1 MRQTSQG
8 FTLVEMILYLFIVG
22 VILSVLALFLLQL
35 LNARTK
41 TYAISE
47 VLSSA
52 HLIEERLSEAVRHAS
67 SVEVADSVFQSDP
80 GVLSLNMVNADRT
93 PLVFSL
99 TQDNGQF
106 QLSEGGNNPVVL
118 SPEQIEITNL
128 VFTNLTTQDDTG
140 MIRVE
145 FTVKISSDSATKAF
159 AYEQSFQTA
168 LRIPLD

>member
-1 MRQTSQG
+1 MQQPSRG
-8 FTLVEMILYLFIVG
+8 FTLVEMILYIFIVG

-52 HLIEERLSEAVRHAS
+52 HLIEERLSEAIRHAS
-67 SVEVADSVFQSDP
+67 SIEIADSQFQSDP
-80 GVLSLNMVNADRT
+80 GVLSLNMVDAGRT
-93 PLVFSL
+93 PVTFSL

-106 QLSEGGNNPVVL
+106 QVSEGGNNPVVL
-118 SPEQIEITNL
+118 SPDNIEITNL

-159 AYEQSFQTA
+159 TYEQSFQTA